1 MGTSKQL
8 ITALERA
15 DWLDRLV
22 IMAALTFFILV
33 VLFILKQRIFD
44 RGLRF
49 ALWWTKWIPVS
60 VPDFGGDEALLAKV
74 EEGLVSVVSNV
85 EEGLVSVVNS
95 VEEVV
100 MTAVASVVSGAA
112 TASLSSTSDASTFD
126 DESLSI
132 STSAIP
138 PSSTTTHT
146 PSSDALADSSAE
158 LHPTSTPRAH
168 VEL

>member
-22 IMAALTFFILV
+22 IMAALSFFILV

-60 VPDFGGDEALLAKV
+60 VPDFGGDEALIAKV
-74 EEGLVSVVSNV
+74 EEGLVSVVS
-85 EEGLVSVVNS
+85 S

-100 MTAVASVVSGAA
+100 MTAVASVVSGTVTSSLPTVSSVSTGDGSA
-112 TASLSSTSDASTFD
+112 TGNDDTLSLF
-126 DESLSI
+126 
-132 STSAIP
+132 TSAIP
-138 PSSTTTHT
+138 PSSSVPNTLDSNAENSFLMGLVDPT
-146 PSSDALADSSAE
+146 PI
-158 LHPTSTPRAH
+158 TRAH
-168 VEL
+168 VEP